1 MIHDNYHE
9 YMISS
14 VQFSSVI
21 AVLCNSAFKWVYLS
35 FSPLPFPSL
44 LFLAICKAS
53 SDNCFGFL
61 HFFFMGIVLITASCT
76 ISRTSVHISSG
87 TLTLLL
93 PLYKDKGFD
102 LGHT

>member
-44 LFLAICKAS
+44 LFIAICKAS

-61 HFFFMGIVLITASCT
+61 HFFFMGIVLITPVQSHEHLFIFLQA
-76 ISRTSVHISSG
+76 
-87 TLTLLL
+87 L
-93 PLYKDKGFD
+93 
-102 LGHT
+102 